1 MMDKL
6 KRTIDKILDD
16 VYERLLKTMSN
27 EAEDMIIAEIEDL
40 EQILDLIREE
50 QQAQCGTFWM
60 RGLWG
65 GEDAYICSKCGT
77 SFTGPNRAEMAYN
90 HKYCPKC
97 GSKMDLSA
105 IEFDGDTQS
114 AD

>member
-16 VYERLLKTMSN
+16 VYERRLKTMSY

-50 QQAQCGTFWM
+50 REAQCVTFCM
-60 RGLWG
+60 RGHLG
-65 GEDAYICSKCGT
+65 GEDAYVCSKCGT
-77 SFTGPNRAEMAYN
+77 GFIGPNRAEIAYN

-97 GSKMDLSA
+97 GSKMDLSV
-105 IEFDGDTQS
+105 IEFDGDT
-114 AD
+114 

>member
-16 VYERLLKTMSN
+16 VYERLLKTMSY

-40 EQILDLIREE
+40 NKILDLIRKE
-50 QQAQCGTFWM
+50 QRAQCVTFWM

-77 SFTGPNRAEMAYN
+77 SFTGPNRAEIAYN
-90 HKYCPKC
+90 HKYCPEC
-97 GSKMDLSA
+97 GSKMDLSE
-105 IEFDGDTQS
+105 IEFDGDTWS

>member
-1 MMDKL
+1 MIDKL

-16 VYERLLKTMSN
+16 VYERLLKTMSY

-50 QQAQCGTFWM
+50 QQAQCVTFWM

-77 SFTGPNRAEMAYN
+77 SFTGPNRAEIAYN

-97 GSKMDLSA
+97 GSKTDLSA
-105 IEFDGDTQS
+105 IEFDGDTWD

>member
-1 MMDKL
+1 MDKL

-16 VYERLLKTMSN
+16 VYERRLKTMSY

-50 QQAQCGTFWM
+50 QQAQRVAFWM
-60 RGLWG
+60 QGHLG

-77 SFTGPNRAEMAYN
+77 SFTGPNRAEIAYN

-97 GSKMDLSA
+97 GSKMDLSE
-105 IEFDGDTQS
+105 IEFDGDT
-114 AD
+114 

>member
-16 VYERLLKTMSN
+16 VYERLLKTTSD
-27 EAEDMIIAEIEDL
+27 EAEEIIIEEIEDL
-40 EQILDLIREE
+40 AQILNLIRKE
-50 QQAQCGTFWM
+50 QRAQRVTFWM

-77 SFTGPNRAEMAYN
+77 SFTGPNRAEIAYN

-97 GSKMDLSA
+97 GSKMDLSK
-105 IEFDGDTQS
+105 IEFDGDTWS